1 MKSFFIFLAA
11 LALILPAQAAHPVN
25 GIAAKVN
32 GEIITLNELMI
43 KVAPMQSVLMSQN
56 PRRGPNYERQLEQ
69 LMNQMLDEL
78 IDRTV
83 IYSLHKQNLQ
93 NLPDHAVEEE
103 IEKIIRNVYAGDRSR
118 FKAYLKATNLTRAQ
132 FKEQQRKELLVS
144 IIRSQHFGEVLPPTE
159 KEMNIEYA
167 SWAEANRDRQKD
179 VGTYKRIY
187 ILKTEGDSE
196 KKRLALAEDL
206 VKQIAEGADFAELAK
221 EHSGDS
227 RASKGGLWEDTPRTD
242 LQHEFGYAIF
252 ETTSNE
258 IMGPLE
264 DQYGYN
270 IIQIVERKLGPSK
283 PLSQVRD
290 LIKTR
295 VEGQKKRLNFEKWMS
310 KTRDRSIVEVMKP
323 FVDLHKKTKKASRS
337 R

>member
-1 MKSFFIFLAA
+1 MKSFLIFLSAI
-11 LALILPAQAAHPVN
+11 ALILPSTQAAQPVN

-56 PRRGPNYERQLEQ
+56 PRRGPNYDRQVKKLRD
-69 LMNQMLDEL
+69 QMLDEL

-83 IYSLHKQNLQ
+83 IYSMHKQNLQ
-93 NLPDHAVEEE
+93 SLPDHAVEEE

-144 IIRSQHFGEVLPPTE
+144 IIRAQHFGEVLPPTE
-159 KEMNIEYA
+159 KEMRIEYA
-167 SWAEANRDRQKD
+167 SWAKANRDRQKD

-187 ILKTEGDSE
+187 ILKTEGDLE
-196 KKRLALAEDL
+196 KKRLQLAEDL
-206 VKQIAEGADFAELAK
+206 VKQLKAGADFAELAK

-227 RASKGGLWEDTPRTD
+227 RASKGGLWENTPRTD
-242 LQHEFGYAIF
+242 LQHEFGFAIF
-252 ETTSNE
+252 ETQTKE

-290 LIKTR
+290 LIKNR
-295 VEGQKKRLNFEKWMS
+295 VEGQKKRLNFEKWM
-310 KTRDRSIVEVMKP
+310 KKLRARVPVEKMI
-323 FVDLHKKTKKASRS
+323 
-337 R
+337 